1 MNKIKKFLVIGNP
14 INHSLSP
21 ELQNY
26 WLKKNNINGIYD
38 KQRLDI
44 DDLKDFV
51 LKIKSKEIA
60 GANIT
65 VPFKKEIIPYIDKL
79 TPESEGTD
87 SVNTILLN
95 KGETV
100 GCNTDITGFE
110 KAIKETN
117 YNFVKKKVLILGAGG
132 VVPSI
137 IFALQRMGVK
147 HIMLSNRT
155 KLKAEELKN
164 YYKKKNSDENIITV
178 VDWGELP
185 NFDVI
190 INATSVGL
198 KLNEILK
205 LNFKEYQNKK
215 DCMFYDLIYNP
226 KETNFLSEAKK
237 RGNQI
242 KNGKMMFLYQAKQA
256 YNLWTNVDAE
266 IDEDIIK
273 IVD

>member
-100 GCNTDITGFE
+100 GYNTDIIGFE

-117 YNFVKKKVLILGAGG
+117 YNFLKKRVLILGAGG

-164 YYKKKNSDENIITV
+164 YYKKKNSNENIITV

-198 KLNEILK
+198 KRDQTLNLDFSKIEK
-205 LNFKEYQNKK
+205 GKF
-215 DCMFYDLIYNP
+215 FYDVIYNP
-226 KETNFLSEAKK
+226 KETNFLKAGKQL
-237 RGNQI
+237 GNQTE
-242 KNGKMMFLYQAKQA
+242 NGKKMFIYQA
-256 YNLWTNVDAE
+256 AE
-266 IDEDIIK
+266 AFK
-273 IVD
+273 IWHKIEPEINEEINKLLDQ

>member
-38 KQRLDI
+38 KQKLDI

-65 VPFKKEIIPYIDKL
+65 VPFKKEIIPFIDKL

-100 GCNTDITGFE
+100 GYNTDIIGFE

-164 YYKKKNSDENIITV
+164 YYKKKNSNENIITV
-178 VDWGELP
+178 VEWGELP

-198 KLNEILK
+198 KRDQK
-205 LNFKEYQNKK
+205 LNLDFSKIEKGK
-215 DCMFYDLIYNP
+215 FFYDVIYNP
-226 KETNFLSEAKK
+226 KETNFLKIGKQLGSQTE
-237 RGNQI
+237 
-242 KNGKMMFLYQAKQA
+242 NGKKMFIYQA
-256 YNLWTNVDAE
+256 AE
-266 IDEDIIK
+266 AFK
-273 IVD
+273 IWHKIEPEINEEINKLLDQ

>member
-26 WLKKNNINGIYD
+26 WLKKNNINAIYD

-44 DDLKDFV
+44 DDLKNFV

-65 VPFKKEIIPYIDKL
+65 VPFKKEIIPFIDKL

-100 GCNTDITGFE
+100 GYNTDIIGFE

-117 YNFVKKKVLILGAGG
+117 YNFLKKKVLILGAGG

-164 YYKKKNSDENIITV
+164 YYKKKNSNENIITV

-198 KLNEILK
+198 KRDQTLNLDFSKIEK
-205 LNFKEYQNKK
+205 GKF
-215 DCMFYDLIYNP
+215 FYDVIYNP
-226 KETNFLSEAKK
+226 KETNFLKAGKQL
-237 RGNQI
+237 GNQTE
-242 KNGKMMFLYQAKQA
+242 NGKKMFIYQS
-256 YNLWTNVDAE
+256 AE
-266 IDEDIIK
+266 AFK
-273 IVD
+273 IWHKIEPEINEEINKLLDQ

>member
-38 KQRLDI
+38 KQKLNI

-51 LKIKSKEIA
+51 LKIKRKEIA

-65 VPFKKEIIPYIDKL
+65 VPFKKEIIPFIDKL

-100 GCNTDITGFE
+100 GYNTDIIGFE

-155 KLKAEELKN
+155 KLKAEELRN
-164 YYKKKNSDENIITV
+164 YYKKKNFNENIISV

-198 KLNEILK
+198 KRDQTLDLDFSKIEK
-205 LNFKEYQNKK
+205 GKF
-215 DCMFYDLIYNP
+215 FYDVIYNP
-226 KETNFLSEAKK
+226 KETNFLKAGK
-237 RGNQI
+237 RLGNQTE
-242 KNGKMMFLYQAKQA
+242 NGKKMFIYQA
-256 YNLWTNVDAE
+256 AE
-266 IDEDIIK
+266 AFK
-273 IVD
+273 IWHKVEPEINEEINKLLDK

>member
-1 MNKIKKFLVIGNP
+1 MNKIKKFFVIGNP

-26 WLKKNNINGIYD
+26 WLKKNNINAIYD

-65 VPFKKEIIPYIDKL
+65 VPFKKEIIPFIDKL

-100 GCNTDITGFE
+100 GYNTDIIGFE

-164 YYKKKNSDENIITV
+164 YYKKKNSNENIITV

-198 KLNEILK
+198 KRDQTLNLDFSKIEK
-205 LNFKEYQNKK
+205 GKF
-215 DCMFYDLIYNP
+215 FYDVIYNP
-226 KETNFLSEAKK
+226 KETNFLKAGKQL
-237 RGNQI
+237 GNQTE
-242 KNGKMMFLYQAKQA
+242 NGKKMFIYQS
-256 YNLWTNVDAE
+256 AE
-266 IDEDIIK
+266 AFRIWHK
-273 IVD
+273 IEPEINEEINKLLDQ

>member
-44 DDLKDFV
+44 NDLKDFV

-100 GCNTDITGFE
+100 GYNTDIIGFE

-117 YNFVKKKVLILGAGG
+117 YNFLKKRVLILGAGG

-198 KLNEILK
+198 KRDQTLNLDFSKIEK
-205 LNFKEYQNKK
+205 GKF
-215 DCMFYDLIYNP
+215 FYDLIYNP
-226 KETNFLSEAKK
+226 KETNFLKAGKLLGHQTE
-237 RGNQI
+237 
-242 KNGKMMFLYQAKQA
+242 NGKKMFIYQA
-256 YNLWTNVDAE
+256 AE
-266 IDEDIIK
+266 AFK
-273 IVD
+273 IWHKIEPEINEEINKLLDQ